1 MAGRG
6 EAENNRSM
14 ATSARLWST
23 AGDSREE
30 SEQAEER
37 ICGNTLSFR
46 KCWERPGIDTMIAFF
61 RTEVAQWQFAARYLR
76 CKIPL
81 IRLIE
86 SNHGDGVRH
95 NRLERRGKLDW
106 SLPADDSYK
115 LCRESSIVIDLVV
128 ISLGA
133 IVGAN
138 ARYLL
143 SRFAAKELG
152 PVFPYGT
159 LFINVAGSLIVG
171 FFVIWTTER
180 VLADPRWRLLVVV
193 GFCGSFTTFS
203 SYAFETM

>member
-1 MAGRG
+1 
-6 EAENNRSM
+6 
-14 ATSARLWST
+14 
-23 AGDSREE
+23 
-30 SEQAEER
+30 
-37 ICGNTLSFR
+37 
-46 KCWERPGIDTMIAFF
+46 
-61 RTEVAQWQFAARYLR
+61 
-76 CKIPL
+76 
-81 IRLIE
+81 
-86 SNHGDGVRH
+86 
-95 NRLERRGKLDW
+95 
-106 SLPADDSYK
+106 
-115 LCRESSIVIDLVV
+115 VIDLLV

-159 LFINVAGSLIVG
+159 LFINIAGSVIVG

-203 SYAFETM
+203 SYAFETMAYFEQGQWLLMCSNILSNNILCLVGALAGMALARVI